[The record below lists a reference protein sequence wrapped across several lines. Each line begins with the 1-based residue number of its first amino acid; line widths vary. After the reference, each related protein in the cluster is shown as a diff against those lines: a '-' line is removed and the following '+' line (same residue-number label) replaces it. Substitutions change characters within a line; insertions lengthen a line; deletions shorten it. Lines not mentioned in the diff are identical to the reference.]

1 MINLNK
7 EYGVNIS
14 NYGSGKTQKIEVK
27 VGRKTL
33 YLDIDRCLNG
43 TFVCVYNKNAS
54 SKYDADSDLHTA
66 FVKNDSFLTKEFFE
80 SIAEIEKAQEI
91 YGKFSKVLSK

>member
-7 EYGVNIS
+7 EYGVSIS
-14 NYGSGKTQKIEVK
+14 DYDSGKTQKIEVK

-33 YLDIDRCLNG
+33 YLDIDKCSNG
-43 TFVCVYNKNAS
+43 TFVCVYNKTARS
-54 SKYDADSDLHTA
+54 MYDADADLHTA
-66 FVKNDSFLTKEFFE
+66 FVKNDCFLTKEFFE

-91 YGKFSKVLSK
+91 YRKFNRVLSK